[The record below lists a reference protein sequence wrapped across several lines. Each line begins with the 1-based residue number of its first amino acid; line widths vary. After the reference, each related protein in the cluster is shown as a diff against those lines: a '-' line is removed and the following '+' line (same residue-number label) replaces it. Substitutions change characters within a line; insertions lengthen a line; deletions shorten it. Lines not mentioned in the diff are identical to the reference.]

1 AQNVTQV
8 FGGRGKQPVV
18 ALENF
23 SLDVEPGELVAIVG
37 PSGCGKTTLLHAF
50 AGLIKPT
57 AGEIRVGGQQLKSPR
72 RDVSM
77 MFQAPTLLPWKTVLG
92 NCLLPREL
100 EHRIDEDDRKRAREL
115 LTWAGLGDFTDR
127 RPHELSGGMQQR
139 VAICRALMANP
150 SVLLLDEPF
159 GALDAM
165 TREQMNVDL
174 RRMWAAS
181 GVTTVLIT
189 HDISEAVYLAGRVVV
204 LSPRPGRILEII
216 DVPLPKDRDVSL
228 IQSPEFAQ
236 TCGHIRSYFI
246 REDRHAGV

>member
-1 AQNVTQV
+1 
-8 FGGRGKQPVV
+8 
-18 ALENF
+18 
-23 SLDVEPGELVAIVG
+23 
-37 PSGCGKTTLLHAF
+37 
-50 AGLIKPT
+50 
-57 AGEIRVGGQQLKSPR
+57 
-72 RDVSM
+72 
-77 MFQAPTLLPWKTVLG
+77 
-92 NCLLPREL
+92 
-100 EHRIDEDDRKRAREL
+100 
-115 LTWAGLGDFTDR
+115 R

-150 SVLLLDEPF
+150 SVLLLDEPC

-165 TREQMNVDL
+165 AREQMNVD
-174 RRMWAAS
+174 RRRRWAAG

-189 HDISEAVYLAGRVVV
+189 HDISEAVYRAGRVVV

-236 TCGHIRSYFI
+236 PCGHIRSYFI